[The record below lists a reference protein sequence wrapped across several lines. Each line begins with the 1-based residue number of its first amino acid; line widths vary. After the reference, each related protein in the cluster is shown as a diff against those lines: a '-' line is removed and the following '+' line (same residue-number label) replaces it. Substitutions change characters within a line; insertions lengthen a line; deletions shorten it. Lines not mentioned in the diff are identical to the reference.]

1 MTTLTTKIAIIG
13 GGIIGSS
20 AAYFLSQMANHEQ
33 IQVTMYDDSVGQATK
48 AAAGI
53 ISPWLSKR
61 RNQRWYQLAQDG
73 ATLLKKLASET
84 QMPSDIYQQCG
95 TIITRD
101 DSHKLEELYQLAE
114 QRQTQTDTIGDI
126 KMLSADDVKRYIP
139 ILDESLPGVLV
150 TGGARLDGAKYTAFL
165 QRIAK
170 NINLSVQAKKVQL
183 NPQGKVIVDGI
194 HMDFD
199 YVIVAT
205 GAWIQETLAALPLSV
220 DSRPQKGQLIEL
232 STTHLLASHDHMP
245 VLMPEGE
252 ADFIPIGQSR
262 LIIGASHENE
272 KGFDLTVDE
281 NIIDGLLNSVQ
292 SLVHNLSAEN
302 LIRVKVGTRGYAS
315 DFAPFFGVVPGYSH
329 LLVGGGLGSSG
340 LTTGPLVGKIL
351 AQMAVNQLNIDVNK
365 YRKPISNYIK
375 MNQ

>member
-1 MTTLTTKIAIIG
+1 MTIKIAIIG

-20 AAYFLSQMANHEQ
+20 AAYFLSQVPNPDN
-33 IQVTMYDDSVGQATK
+33 IQVTMYDDGIGQATK

-61 RNQRWYQLAQDG
+61 RNHKWYQLAQDG
-73 ATLLKKLASET
+73 ATLLKQLAIKT
-84 QMPSDIYQQCG
+84 KMPYDIYRQCG
-95 TIITRD
+95 TIITRND
-101 DSHKLEELYQLAE
+101 AEKLAELYQLAE
-114 QRQTQTDTIGDI
+114 QRQAQTDTIGDI
-126 KMLSADDVKRYIP
+126 KMLTADDVKRYIP
-139 ILDESLPGVLV
+139 ILDKSMPGVLV
-150 TGGARLDGAKYTAFL
+150 AGGARLDGAKYVNFL

-170 NINLSVQAKKVQL
+170 KINLSVQNKRVHL
-183 NPQGKVIVDGI
+183 NNQGQVVVDNQI
-194 HMDFD
+194 MTFD
-199 YVIVAT
+199 HIIIAT
-205 GAWIQETLAALPLSV
+205 GAWMQETLAPLPLSV

-232 STTHLLASHDHMP
+232 STMHLLASQDNMP

-252 ADFIPIGQSR
+252 ADFIPIGKNR

-272 KGFDLTVDE
+272 RKFDLTVDTK
-281 NIIDGLLNSVQ
+281 IIDKLLTSAQ
-292 SLVHNLSAEN
+292 SLVNDLGPEH

-315 DFAPFFGVVPGYSH
+315 DFAPFFGAVPAYPQ

-351 AQMAVNQLNIDVNK
+351 AQMAVNQLDMDVDL

-375 MNQ
+375 INQ